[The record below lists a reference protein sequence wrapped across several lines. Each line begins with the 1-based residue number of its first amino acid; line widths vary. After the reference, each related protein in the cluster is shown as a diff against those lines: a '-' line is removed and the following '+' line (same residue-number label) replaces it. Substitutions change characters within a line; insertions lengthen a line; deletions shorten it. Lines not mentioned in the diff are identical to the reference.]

1 MSKTFNLLSHLPLV
15 WELHTGLKQLL
26 SPLHSATNLVPS
38 MEEQMPVFPSH
49 VATILF
55 PFCHCTVGR
64 GEPLTVQRNVTLERS
79 STDRCC
85 GGPAILAG
93 EGTM

>member
-1 MSKTFNLLSHLPLV
+1 
-15 WELHTGLKQLL
+15 
-26 SPLHSATNLVPS
+26 
-38 MEEQMPVFPSH
+38 MPVFPSH

-64 GEPLTVQRNVTLERS
+64 GEPLTVQRNVTLEGS